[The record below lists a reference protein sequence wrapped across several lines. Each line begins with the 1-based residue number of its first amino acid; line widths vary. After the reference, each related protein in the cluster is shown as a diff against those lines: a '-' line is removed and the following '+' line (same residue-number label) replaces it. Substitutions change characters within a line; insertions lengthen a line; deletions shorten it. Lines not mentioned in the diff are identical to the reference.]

1 MHQNSIKY
9 SIHTIYFLREHKDI
23 KNWRYLMNENNEQ
36 KYTSAGTN
44 IDEVKRKNA
53 ASGMSYNEVKEILA
67 ETGGYGTAMF
77 SDTNRAEVK
86 SKIRSQ

>member
-1 MHQNSIKY
+1 
-9 SIHTIYFLREHKDI
+9 
-23 KNWRYLMNENNEQ
+23 MNENNKQ

-53 ASGMSYNEVKEILA
+53 ASGMSYNEVKEMLA

-77 SDTNRAEVK
+77 SDTNPAEVK
-86 SKIRSQ
+86 NKIQLQE

>member
-1 MHQNSIKY
+1 
-9 SIHTIYFLREHKDI
+9 
-23 KNWRYLMNENNEQ
+23 MNENNKQ
-36 KYTSAGTN
+36 QYTSAGTN

-67 ETGGYGTAMF
+67 KTGGYGTTMF

-86 SKIRSQ
+86 SEIQSQQE

>member
-1 MHQNSIKY
+1 
-9 SIHTIYFLREHKDI
+9 
-23 KNWRYLMNENNEQ
+23 MNENSKQ

-67 ETGGYGTAMF
+67 KTGGYGTSMF
-77 SDTNRAEVK
+77 SDTNHAEVK
-86 SKIRSQ
+86 NKIQSQE